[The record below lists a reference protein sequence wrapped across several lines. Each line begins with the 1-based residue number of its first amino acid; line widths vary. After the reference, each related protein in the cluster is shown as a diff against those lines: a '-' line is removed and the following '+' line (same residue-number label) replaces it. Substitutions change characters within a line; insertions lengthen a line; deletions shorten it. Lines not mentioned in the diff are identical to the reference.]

1 MDIANMADAVIDAI
15 NQNVR
20 DLKKLNIAVVG
31 KTGVGKSTLIN
42 SVFREDLAAVGIG
55 QPVTSKI
62 RKYYKKDF
70 PLTIYD
76 TPGFELGKD
85 EQENVKNELL
95 DIIKTG
101 NMGKD
106 VNEAIHCIWYCI
118 NTTTS
123 RIEPEEI
130 KWLRSFSSENRVTQ
144 VPIIVVLTQAC
155 PKQRGR
161 DMKAAVEA
169 ENLDVISVIPVL
181 AQDMDFDGEYL
192 VKAYGLDTLIDIMSK
207 TLPAELEKTLQNVQK
222 ASMEAKKKYAQGIV
236 ATAVAAAMGE
246 AAIPVPFADA
256 TMLVPTQIS
265 MIAGITAVFGLD
277 VNKSFI
283 TAVISATLGSS
294 GATVLGRTVVSNILK
309 LVPGVGSAVFNTAK
323 KLALGLATVIFGFL
337 MSSAGFDATLDAQG
351 IAQPASVT
359 TAIMM
364 GFSWL
369 PVAMLFVAILLVVF
383 FFDLDKANREM
394 DGTLQNPGI

>member
-222 ASMEAKKKYAQGIV
+222 ASIEAKKKYAQGIV

-309 LVPGVGSAVFNTAK
+309 LVPGVGSVAGGAISAGTAAIITTALGEAYIAIMIAMYKGEISKDFLNTSAGQKYISDMFSFNLKNAK
-323 KLALGLATVIFGFL
+323 K
-337 MSSAGFDATLDAQG
+337 MKS
-351 IAQPASVT
+351 
-359 TAIMM
+359 
-364 GFSWL
+364 
-369 PVAMLFVAILLVVF
+369 
-383 FFDLDKANREM
+383 
-394 DGTLQNPGI
+394 